1 MNGYGQTPINGQPM
15 SNQIQSVVVQQ
26 PKTGEVTAWLPNNPD
41 GTHPLQYIT
50 GVRLSQKISL
60 TELLTGFEKANRFH
74 ITDLSSNLLIGTF
87 KEQSGCLERQ
97 FCKPIRSFNADIEHH
112 SGVPLFKVERPLQCL
127 CQLGC
132 YTIGGGVGACC
143 GNSMTISDKSGNNI
157 GFIELQTSFA
167 CPVGATWLKISDAN
181 KQVRYFMGGNLWS
194 IGCGTGAGGMCGDKH
209 VQLQDAAGQPCS
221 TIVKKWK
228 GIMQEGLTDADVLE
242 LMFPSDA
249 NVNDKACLIAAML
262 LFDYLVFEKKE

>member
-1 MNGYGQTPINGQPM
+1 MAGYGQTPNESQ
-15 SNQIQSVVVQQ
+15 QIQPVVMQQ
-26 PKTGEVTAWLPNNPD
+26 PKSGEVTAWLPNNND
-41 GTHPLQYIT
+41 GTHPLQYIQ
-50 GVRLSQKISL
+50 GVRLTQKISL
-60 TELLTGFEKANRFH
+60 TEMVTGFEKANRFN
-74 ITDLSSNLLIGTF
+74 ISDLSSSLLIGTF
-87 KEQSGCLERQ
+87 KEQSGCLERN

-112 SGVPLFKVERPLQCL
+112 SGHPLFKIERPMQCR
-127 CQLGC
+127 CQLCC

-143 GNSMTISDKSGNNI
+143 GNSMTISDRNGNHI

-167 CPVGATWLKISDAN
+167 CPFGATWLKISDVN
-181 KQVRYFMGGNLWS
+181 KEVRFFMGGNLWA

-209 VQLQDAAGQPCS
+209 VQLLDAARQPTS

-228 GIMQEGLTDADVLE
+228 GFAQEGFTDADVLE
-242 LMFPSDA
+242 LVFPSDA